1 MKKARKHQNR
11 SHCLCI
17 RLTTKELEIIT
28 KRQQATT
35 CPSVSFYI
43 RQLVF
48 KRRIIKTV
56 RNLTEDSV
64 MEKLSTIQRQFEE
77 LGLYALSNDDTSN
90 SSTQAILKVMDDL
103 NSTIKTFIQTCFP
116 ASTK

>member
-17 RLTTKELEIIT
+17 RLTTKELETIT

-35 CPSVSFYI
+35 CPSLSFYI

-48 KRRIIKTV
+48 NRRIIKTV

-64 MEKLSTIQRQFEE
+64 LEKLSTIQRQLENI
-77 LGLYALSNDDTSN
+77 GLYELSTGDTSN
-90 SSTQAILKVMDDL
+90 SSTQDILKVMDDL
-103 NSTIKTFIQTCFP
+103 NKTIKTFTQTCLP
-116 ASTK
+116 TSTK